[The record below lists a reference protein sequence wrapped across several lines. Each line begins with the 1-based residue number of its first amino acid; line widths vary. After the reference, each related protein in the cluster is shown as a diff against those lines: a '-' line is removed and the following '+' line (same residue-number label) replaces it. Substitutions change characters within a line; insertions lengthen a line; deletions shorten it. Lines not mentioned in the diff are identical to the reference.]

1 VSGSGATAIA
11 MILVLLES
19 REVIGVGERK
29 ERVKSEKE
37 HKKRV
42 TCRKHTKDK
51 HLPQNWAEVSQMHLP
66 TCLLLLLL
74 KNVSTN

>member
-51 HLPQNWAEVSQMHLP
+51 HLPQN
-66 TCLLLLLL
+66 
-74 KNVSTN
+74 

>member
-1 VSGSGATAIA
+1 VILVRWDLRKVSGSGATAIA

-51 HLPQNWAEVSQMHLP
+51 HLPQN
-66 TCLLLLLL
+66 
-74 KNVSTN
+74 